1 MKIKNVFFTGFA
13 AAMFAGVCGAADAA
27 AVSLISKDYA
37 DNRLQEKLVAGDGIA
52 IAEDGKTIS
61 ADGLAKQ
68 ADLESVEGRVDT
80 AEVNITTLQG
90 DVATKAD
97 ANSVYTKGDVDSLL
111 DDKAD
116 KSLVGTL
123 PAGTDAT
130 TVVEYVTKRTE
141 GIATDA
147 ALGQL
152 QATVDSTVTAVE
164 TLNDAATV
172 QGSVAYK
179 IAESLKSYRTSA
191 DQDVIDAQT
200 LQDAKDYADGLNTAM
215 DTRMGAVESTANAA
229 ATKTYVNDELAKKA
243 DVSNVYTKGEVDAT
257 VDTLATKS
265 QVAAD
270 IKAVTDVMA
279 TDEEVA
285 GAIEALD
292 LGTTY
297 AAKSYE
303 ARVEA
308 NETAI
313 ATNKTATE
321 TNATAIATNKAATEK
336 NAGDIKT
343 LQEAGYVVGTKSSGS
358 YLVNFDA
365 NGVASYASIEV
376 LDSNGD
382 PIDLTTGAVK

>member
-68 ADLESVEGRVDT
+68 ADLESVESRVDT

-90 DVATKAD
+90 DVANKAD
-97 ANSVYTKGDVDSLL
+97 AASVYTKGDVDSLL
-111 DDKAD
+111 NDKAD

-164 TLNDAATV
+164 KLNDAATV
-172 QGSVAYK
+172 EGSVAYK

-200 LQDAKDYADGLNTAM
+200 LQDAKDYADGLNTDM
-215 DTRMGAVESTANAA
+215 DTRMDAVELTANAA
-229 ATKTYVNDELAKKA
+229 ATKTYVDDELAEKA
-243 DVSNVYTKGEVDAT
+243 NSADVYTKGEADAAF
-257 VDTLATKS
+257 DANGAAATALSDAK
-265 QVAAD
+265 VYADGLNTDMDARMDAVEAA
-270 IKAVTDVMA
+270 TTSA
-279 TDEEVA
+279 TDNF
-285 GAIEALD
+285 
-292 LGTTY
+292 

-303 ARVEA
+303 ARVVA

-313 ATNKTATE
+313 E
-321 TNATAIATNKAATEK
+321 QNAE
-336 NAGDIKT
+336 DIKS
-343 LQEAGYVVGTKSSGS
+343 LQDAGYVVGTKSSGS

-365 NGVASYASIEV
+365 NGVASYAAIEI
-376 LDSNGD
+376 LDSNGN